1 MPPQGTKGSLVASE
15 TAFLACSH
23 PGGLIGSSAV
33 ENAQK
38 ILFDQWVSSIL
49 TDRNRGGNSLE
60 GVGEGPKRVSVN
72 VLARPDVETN
82 WSPRTTDRVGWTRG
96 RTSRREKRV
105 PLKRI
110 LGWFSSDLAIDLGT
124 ANTLVF
130 AKGKG
135 IVVSEPSVV
144 AVVKDGRGPDK
155 VKAVGEEAKLML
167 GRTPGNI
174 VAIRPMKDGVI
185 ADFDVTEA
193 MLRHFITKVH
203 NRSSALVRPRIVI
216 AVPSGITSVEQRAV
230 RESAL
235 SAGARE
241 VYLIE
246 EPMAAAIGAGLPVTE
261 PSGNMIV
268 DIGGGTTE
276 VAVIS
281 LSGVVY
287 SNSTRVGGDKMDDA
301 IINYV
306 KRKYNLL
313 IGERTAELIKC
324 KIGTAFPQQDL
335 EVMEVKGRDLVAGVP
350 KTLEIKSDEVLEALQ
365 EPVNAVVEAVKVA
378 LERTP
383 PELAA
388 DIVDKGIVMVG
399 GGALLK
405 NLDVLLRE
413 ATGLPVMLAED
424 PLTAVVLGTGRTLDE
439 LALLRDVTIQN

>member
-1 MPPQGTKGSLVASE
+1 M
-15 TAFLACSH
+15 
-23 PGGLIGSSAV
+23 
-33 ENAQK
+33 
-38 ILFDQWVSSIL
+38 
-49 TDRNRGGNSLE
+49 
-60 GVGEGPKRVSVN
+60 
-72 VLARPDVETN
+72 
-82 WSPRTTDRVGWTRG
+82 
-96 RTSRREKRV
+96 

-124 ANTLVF
+124 ANTLVY

-155 VKAVGEEAKLML
+155 VKAVGEEAKEML

-193 MLRHFITKVH
+193 MLRHFISKVH
-203 NRSSALVRPRIVI
+203 NRSSALVRPRIVV

-230 RESAL
+230 REAAL

-287 SNSTRVGGDKMDDA
+287 SNSTRVGGDKMDEA

-313 IGERTAELIKC
+313 IGERTAELIKIQ
-324 KIGTAFPQQDL
+324 IGTAYPEQDL
-335 EVMEVKGRDLVAGVP
+335 RVMEVKGRDLVAGVP

-399 GGALLK
+399 GGALLR

-424 PLTAVVLGTGRTLDE
+424 PLTAVALGTGKTLDE
-439 LALLRDVTIQN
+439 LALLKEVSIQN

>member
-1 MPPQGTKGSLVASE
+1 M
-15 TAFLACSH
+15 
-23 PGGLIGSSAV
+23 
-33 ENAQK
+33 
-38 ILFDQWVSSIL
+38 
-49 TDRNRGGNSLE
+49 
-60 GVGEGPKRVSVN
+60 
-72 VLARPDVETN
+72 
-82 WSPRTTDRVGWTRG
+82 
-96 RTSRREKRV
+96 

-124 ANTLVF
+124 ANTLVY

-144 AVVKDGRGPDK
+144 AVVKDGSGRDK
-155 VKAVGEEAKLML
+155 VRAVGEEAKKML

-193 MLRHFITKVH
+193 MLRHFIARVH
-203 NRSSALVRPRIVI
+203 NRSSALVRPRIVV
-216 AVPSGITSVEQRAV
+216 AVPSGITSVEKRAV
-230 RESAL
+230 REASLA
-235 SAGARE
+235 AGARE

-287 SNSTRVGGDKMDDA
+287 SNSARVGGDKMDDS

-313 IGERTAELIKC
+313 IGERTAELIKIN
-324 KIGTAFPQQDL
+324 IGTAYPTDDID
-335 EVMEVKGRDLVAGVP
+335 VMEVKGRDLVAGVP

-365 EPVNAVVEAVKVA
+365 EPITAVVESVRVA

-399 GGALLK
+399 GGALLR

-424 PLTAVVLGTGRTLDE
+424 PLTAVVLGTGQTLDE
-439 LALLRDVTIQN
+439 LKLLREVTIPS